1 MITVILRYTHW
12 LKYLE
17 IFMIVGLKEYY
28 YIELIV
34 TGNKL
39 LILKYKHFAIKL
51 LIMNNLNKFGFI
63 DFYRH

>member
-1 MITVILRYTHW
+1 
-12 LKYLE
+12 
-17 IFMIVGLKEYY
+17 MIVGLKEYY

-34 TGNKL
+34 TGNKF